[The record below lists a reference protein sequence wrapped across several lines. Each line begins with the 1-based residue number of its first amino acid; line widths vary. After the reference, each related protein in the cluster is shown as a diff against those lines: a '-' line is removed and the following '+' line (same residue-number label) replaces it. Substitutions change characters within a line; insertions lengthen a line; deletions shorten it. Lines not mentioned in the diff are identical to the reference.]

1 MIKKIQITDFTNP
14 KTSIYNSRSETQLF
28 RMNEPEPGLFIAE
41 TELVIRRALKAG
53 YIPVSMLVV
62 EDELDNLSDLIK
74 ECEKS
79 ILTDACSDQ
88 RNDAGGSLT
97 SNINIEDDSVPNADS
112 DKTHVLPVYYAKYEH
127 IKNLAGFPLT
137 RGVCCAMKRQ
147 KLPDINTVLENA
159 SNIAVLWDIE
169 NPTNIGTIFRNAA
182 ALNIDAVIL
191 SADSSDPLY
200 RRSLRAGMGCQFSL
214 PWTFTDDISLI
225 KEKGFHI
232 AALALSDNS
241 VCLSEFALKNYP
253 RKAILLGNEGK
264 GLPDEILKICDSVV
278 RIPMREGIDSLNV
291 AVASGIAFYELCSIS
306 SGHLA

>member
-1 MIKKIQITDFTNP
+1 MIEKIQITDFTNP
-14 KTSIYNSRSETQLF
+14 KTSIYNSRSETELF
-28 RMNEPEPGLFIAE
+28 RMNEPKPGLFIAE

-53 YIPVSMLVV
+53 YVPVSMLVA
-62 EDELDNLSDLIK
+62 EDELKNLSDLIN
-74 ECEKS
+74 ECDNSLKNNAD
-79 ILTDACSDQ
+79 LDNNSDIK
-88 RNDAGGSLT
+88 GSLP
-97 SNINIEDDSVPNADS
+97 SDKIIEDNFS
-112 DKTHVLPVYYAKYEH
+112 DTDLAKTVLPVYYAGYEH
-127 IKNLAGFPLT
+127 IKNLVGFPLT
-137 RGVCCAMKRQ
+137 RGVCCAMRRK

-191 SADSSDPLY
+191 SDNSSDPLY

-214 PWTFTDDISLI
+214 PWTFSNSLSII

-241 VCLSEFALKNYP
+241 VGLSEFALKNYP
-253 RKAILLGNEGK
+253 KKALLLGNEGK
-264 GLPDEILKICDSVV
+264 GLPDEILKLCDSVV
-278 RIPMREGIDSLNV
+278 KIPMREGIDSLNV
-291 AVASGIAFYELCSIS
+291 AVASGIAFYELCTVS